1 MFQTFL
7 PNYWAVS
14 RGGEWVQRYILK
26 SSAKFQT
33 SWTISTKPQSWCFI
47 NNQHHNVQGCIIFLY
62 LCDPNTKTNE
72 YSWCNLGYKSGIPKT
87 SAVNQAQKH
96 LYRMLGM
103 FHYLSTECDTNPHKS
118 LQKRK
123 KKWHWRKHSTAHP
136 TEFWTVPHL
145 INQIR
150 PTQGVKQQIFR
161 KIQTHG
167 RSDSISVST
176 QMKLN

>member
-47 NNQHHNVQGCIIFLY
+47 NNQHHNAQGCIIFLY
-62 LCDPNTKTNE
+62 LCDPQTKTNE

-103 FHYLSTECDTNPHKS
+103 FHCHSTERDTNPHKS
-118 LQKRK
+118 LQKTK
-123 KKWHWRKHSTAHP
+123 KMALKKAHNCTSNRILNCTSFNKPNQAHTRCETAD
-136 TEFWTVPHL
+136 
-145 INQIR
+145 
-150 PTQGVKQQIFR
+150 
-161 KIQTHG
+161 IQKNT
-167 RSDSISVST
+167 DSWKKRLHQCVHT
-176 QMKLN
+176 NET